1 VFAAHWLRAPIAH
14 VRPSNKD
21 SPALLCCLGELGT
34 PQPKFEPN
42 KWACRGSAF
51 RHAWNLPPEIG
62 RPILSQPAKTTEKT
76 KCFMCLRA
84 LSRFFI
90 LAAPSN
96 FAEEFL
102 YLPTCIFPFVDW
114 YAITGTTSS
123 ALTSPYSI

>member
-1 VFAAHWLRAPIAH
+1 MLHVF
-14 VRPSNKD
+14 
-21 SPALLCCLGELGT
+21 
-34 PQPKFEPN
+34 
-42 KWACRGSAF
+42 
-51 RHAWNLPPEIG
+51 
-62 RPILSQPAKTTEKT
+62 
-76 KCFMCLRA
+76 A